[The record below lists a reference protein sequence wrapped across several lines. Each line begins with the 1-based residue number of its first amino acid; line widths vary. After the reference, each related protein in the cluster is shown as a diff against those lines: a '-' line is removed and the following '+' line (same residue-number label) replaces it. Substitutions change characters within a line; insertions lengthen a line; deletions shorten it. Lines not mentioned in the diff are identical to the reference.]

1 MDAYL
6 NIISLRAV
14 RDYTGQPLAEQELER
29 ILQAGRVA
37 GSAGNR
43 QPWTFVAITDRAT
56 LDKLAEVVYE
66 PDNLRGAAVA
76 VAVVVRTVNQ
86 GFDAG
91 RASENMM
98 LAAWAGGIGS
108 SPNGLRERE
117 PAHTILSVPTDHYI
131 ANLITFGYPK
141 KPRRVS
147 DTTPEGLL
155 ARVKRK
161 PLSELVRRI

>member
-6 NIISLRAV
+6 DIVSLRAV

-43 QPWTFVAITDRAT
+43 QPWTFVTITDRAT
-56 LDKLAEVVYE
+56 LDKLAEIVYE
-66 PDNLRGAAVA
+66 PDSLHGAAAA
-76 VAVVVRTVNQ
+76 VAVVVRTANQ

-91 RASENMM
+91 RAAENMM

-117 PAHTILSVPTDHYI
+117 PAHDILSVPTDHYI
-131 ANLITFGYPK
+131 ANIITFGYPK
-141 KPRRVS
+141 KPRRV
-147 DTTPEGLL
+147 DNKTPEGLL

-161 PLSELVRRI
+161 PLSEIVRRI